1 MGTKA
6 EEKKTTELKDSEPKQ
21 IGHGTFIVDVKY
33 RENATWQ
40 GKVIW
45 AEKNKEQYF
54 RSALELLKMMEDALD
69 DANKDVSEQ
78 VKSESSEIVKI

>member
-1 MGTKA
+1 MATTKLSYH
-6 EEKKTTELKDSEPKQ
+6 TIQ
-21 IGHGTFIVDVKY
+21 YFFKY

-69 DANKDVSEQ
+69 DANKDVSE
-78 VKSESSEIVKI
+78 